1 VAQDSQQASLEEPC
15 PRGAIDMTIWVV
27 LLGCCFLTPIFLA
40 LQMARTAH
48 AGFGGY
54 VVSLIVAMV
63 IGASCTALMMWVH
76 NRVVWSSEGCSEGRS
91 VTSQNVILLSAF
103 VAEVVW
109 VGVVAIFGWWA
120 TAAVI
125 HHIH

>member
-1 VAQDSQQASLEEPC
+1 MAQQLPQALLEEQC

-40 LQMARTAH
+40 LMIARTAQ
-48 AGFGGY
+48 AGFGVY
-54 VVSLIVAMV
+54 AVSLIIATV
-63 IGASCTALMMWVH
+63 IGASCTALMMSVH
-76 NRVVWSSEGCSEGRS
+76 NRLVWRSEGRS
-91 VTSQNVILLSAF
+91 VTSQNLILLSAF

-109 VGVVAIFGWWA
+109 VGVVAILGRWA
-120 TAAVI
+120 TAVVI

>member
-1 VAQDSQQASLEEPC
+1 MAQDSQQASLEEQC

-54 VVSLIVAMV
+54 AVSLIVAMV

-76 NRVVWSSEGCSEGRS
+76 NRVVWRSEGRS

-109 VGVVAIFGWWA
+109 VGVVAIFGWLA
-120 TAAVI
+120 TAVVI